1 MSRNRNMV
9 GTTGFE
15 PATSSVSRNATNRM
29 LLTVQW
35 LKTGTTGKN
44 GSLVGICDKNATN
57 FLRAFGL
64 AVWDQ
69 LEEYRSS
76 CTL

>member
-1 MSRNRNMV
+1 
-9 GTTGFE
+9 
-15 PATSSVSRNATNRM
+15 M

-44 GSLVGICDKNATN
+44 GSLGGICDKNATN